1 MLLFAFHVMFLFLGN
16 VTNIPAVLH
25 PSSSSQGFRLLT
37 ICCQHFKH
45 QPIVFCVVRPT
56 HTSLA
61 LAMGAVSLFSTP
73 AAALVSRRSRT
84 CTSLTKSEEK
94 ERLLA
99 VYQETDSTERQ
110 ISAGN
115 KEAPTKRYAV
125 YSACNGAHL

>member
-1 MLLFAFHVMFLFLGN
+1 MFLFAFHVTFLFLGN

-61 LAMGAVSLFSTP
+61 LVMG
-73 AAALVSRRSRT
+73 ALVSRRSRARALP
-84 CTSLTKSEEK
+84 SLNLKKKRDCSQSIKKLIPQKDRSQLVTKK
-94 ERLLA
+94 PQLRDM
-99 VYQETDSTERQ
+99 QSTQHAMEL
-110 ISAGN
+110 IS
-115 KEAPTKRYAV
+115 KRNAR
-125 YSACNGAHL
+125 SS